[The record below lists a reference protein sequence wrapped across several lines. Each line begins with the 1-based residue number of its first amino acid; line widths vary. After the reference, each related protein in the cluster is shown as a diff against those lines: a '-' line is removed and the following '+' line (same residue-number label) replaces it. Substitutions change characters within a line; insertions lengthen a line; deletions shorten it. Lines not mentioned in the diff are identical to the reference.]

1 MDECVIHM
9 MFMFKF
15 VKKIYYRAM
24 KVEYISKGRS
34 LCFLCLL
41 SFFVLFRE
49 YSVETCGWIGEYD
62 LSILITVLQ

>member
-1 MDECVIHM
+1 
-9 MFMFKF
+9 
-15 VKKIYYRAM
+15 M
-24 KVEYISKGRS
+24 KVEYISKGGS

-62 LSILITVLQ
+62 HSIFITVLQ